1 MVTAFPIPR
10 IRNLSRSKFVKNTY
24 LLIARGVKTG
34 SFTVFLSLSLAGFFP
49 GVECLALASDRSNSI
64 LLAKSCLVRFATVAE
79 AKARLAERDVYVKN
93 LSAFERAAKIKKGGP
108 VSTDEYL
115 AFIQNQALEWSNADR
130 KKLALVIAEVKPK
143 LAKFANYLPER
154 IRLIKTTGNDEGA
167 APYTR
172 GASIVLPERFIRQS
186 VNSLERLFYHE
197 LFHIASRG
205 NPKLRDEL
213 YAIIGYEK
221 CGPISLPDEMMPRRI
236 SNPDAPVI
244 EHCIRVSKDG
254 ELRWCAPVLF
264 SRKSKYDPKTGGTFF
279 RYLQFRLMVI
289 DRKTSKAILKDGKP
303 ILWNHQTVEG
313 FFEQIGRNTDY
324 VIHPEETLANNFI
337 HLMSEKQNL
346 KNPEIPKKIEA
357 VLKLN

>member
-1 MVTAFPIPR
+1 MVFPIPR
-10 IRNLSRSKFVKNTY
+10 IRNLSRSKFVKNTF

-34 SFTVFLSLSLAGFFP
+34 SFAVFLSLSLAGFFP
-49 GVECLALASDRSNSI
+49 VAECLALTSDRSNSI
-64 LLAKSCLVRFATVAE
+64 LLSESCSVRFATVAE

-93 LSAFERAAKIKKGGP
+93 LSSFERAAKIKKAGP
-108 VSTDEYL
+108 VSTEQYL
-115 AFIQNQALEWSNADR
+115 DFIQNQALAWSNADK
-130 KKLALVIAEVKPK
+130 KKLLRVITEAKPK
-143 LAKFANYLPER
+143 LAKFAVHLPES
-154 IRLIKTTGNDEGA
+154 IHLIKTTGNDEGA

-186 VNSLERLFYHE
+186 VKSLERLFYHE

-213 YAIIGYEK
+213 YGIIGYEK
-221 CGPISLPDEMMPRRI
+221 CGPVSLPEDMISRRI

-254 ELRWCAPVLF
+254 ESRWCAPVLF
-264 SRKSKYDPKTGGTFF
+264 SRASKYDPKTGGTFF
-279 RYLQFRLMVI
+279 RYLQFRLLAI

-303 ILWNHQTVEG
+303 ILWKHDAVEG

-337 HLMSEKQNL
+337 HLMTEKQDH

-357 VLKLN
+357 VLKSN

>member
-1 MVTAFPIPR
+1 M
-10 IRNLSRSKFVKNTY
+10 
-24 LLIARGVKTG
+24 KTG
-34 SFTVFLSLSLAGFFP
+34 SFAVFLSLSFAGLFP
-49 GVECLALASDRSNSI
+49 AAECLALASDRSNSI
-64 LLAKSCLVRFATVAE
+64 PLSKGCSLRFATVAE
-79 AKARLAERDVYVKN
+79 AKASLAERDVYVKN
-93 LSAFERAAKIKKGGP
+93 LSPFERAAKIKKGGP
-108 VSTDEYL
+108 VSTEQYL
-115 AFIQNQALEWSNADR
+115 DFIQNQALQWSNADR
-130 KKLALVIAEVKPK
+130 KKLLRVITEAKPK
-143 LAKFANYLPER
+143 LAKFANHLPER
-154 IRLIKTTGNDEGA
+154 IHLIKTTGNDEGA

-172 GASIVLPERFIRQS
+172 GVCIVLPERFILQS
-186 VNSLERLFYHE
+186 VKSLERLFYHE

-221 CGPISLPDEMMPRRI
+221 CGLVSLPDEMMPRRI
-236 SNPDAPVI
+236 SNPDAPVV

-254 ELRWCAPVLF
+254 ESHWCSPVLF
-264 SRKSKYDPKTGGTFF
+264 SRTPKYDPKTGGTFF
-279 RYLQFRLMVI
+279 RYLQFRLMAI

-303 ILWNHQTVEG
+303 ILWNHQAVEG

-337 HLMSEKQNL
+337 HLMTAKQHL

>member
-1 MVTAFPIPR
+1 M
-10 IRNLSRSKFVKNTY
+10 KY
-24 LLIARGVKTG
+24 LLVALMVLGFGSGVKGVPLNSAG
-34 SFTVFLSLSLAGFFP
+34 SRESSPVLTP
-49 GVECLALASDRSNSI
+49 GSETPEG
-64 LLAKSCLVRFATVAE
+64 LLVSKSCSVRFATVAE
-79 AKARLAERDVYVKN
+79 AKARLAKKDVYLEN
-93 LSAFERAAKIKKGGP
+93 LSPFERAAKIKQAGP
-108 VSTDEYL
+108 VSTEQYV
-115 AFIQNQALEWSNADR
+115 AFIQDQALEWSNADK
-130 KKLALVIAEVKPK
+130 KKLLRVIAAAKPK
-143 LAKFANYLPER
+143 LAKFANHLPES
-154 IRLIKTTGNDEGA
+154 IRLIKTSGNDEGA

-172 GASIVLPERFIRQS
+172 GASIILPERTIRQS
-186 VNSLERLFYHE
+186 VKSLERLFYHE
-197 LFHIASRG
+197 LFHVVSRS

-213 YAIIGYEK
+213 YRISGYEK
-221 CGPISLPDEMMPRRI
+221 CGEVSLPDDMMPRRI

-264 SRKSKYDPKTGGTFF
+264 SRTPKYDPKTGSTFF

-289 DRKTSKAILKDGKP
+289 DRKTSRAILKDGKP

-337 HLMSEKQNL
+337 HLMTAKQDL

-357 VLKLN
+357 VMTSN